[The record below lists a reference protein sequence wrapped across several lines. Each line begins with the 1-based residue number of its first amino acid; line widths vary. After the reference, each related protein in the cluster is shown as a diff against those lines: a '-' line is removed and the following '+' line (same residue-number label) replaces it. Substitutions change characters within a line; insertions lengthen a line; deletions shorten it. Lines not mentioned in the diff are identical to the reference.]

1 MDDITP
7 LAQFIERMQA
17 DKDLRRRVDE
27 AEQGVARD
35 IKRHTEIITRIAA
48 EAGYDITNWN
58 DRPEALYSRE
68 ELEAGDS
75 CTLTCCVGLTSTT

>member
-7 LAQFIERMQA
+7 LAQFIERMKT
-17 DKDLRRRVDE
+17 DKDLRRRIDE
-27 AEQGVARD
+27 AEQSVARD
-35 IKRHTEIITRIAA
+35 IGSHTEIITRIAA
-48 EAGYDITNWN
+48 EAGYDITGWN
-58 DRPEALYSRE
+58 NRPTARYSAE

>member
-7 LAQFIERMQA
+7 LAQFIERMRTDQ
-17 DKDLRRRVDE
+17 DLRRRVDE
-27 AEQGVARD
+27 AEQAVGRD

-48 EAGYDITNWN
+48 DAGYDITDWN
-58 DRPEALYSRE
+58 DRPQARYTRE

-75 CTLTCCVGLTSTT
+75 CTLTCCVGLTTTT